1 MSAGQPSAPEALL
14 EAEFE
19 LGFTY
24 SRTLGPVIGTCFA
37 ALANHRFLGI
47 RRSDGSV
54 LIPPL
59 EYDPDTAESLSEWVE
74 LGDTGTVE
82 GYCWVKHP
90 REKHNELAP
99 FAWALIKLDGADT
112 PFLHKVRVPDESVIC
127 PGLRVKPLWVAEPQ
141 GDITDIAAFVPAS
154 EVNS

>member
-1 MSAGQPSAPEALL
+1 MAATEHVL

-37 ALANHRFLGI
+37 ALAEKRFLGI

-54 LIPPL
+54 LFPPL
-59 EYDPDTAESLSEWVE
+59 EYDPDTAETLSEWVE
-74 LGDTGTVE
+74 LGSKGSVE
-82 GYCWVKHP
+82 GFCWVKEP
-90 REKHNELAP
+90 REKHAELAP

-112 PFLHKVRVPDESVIC
+112 PFLHKLRAPGEKDVSV
-127 PGLRVKPLWVAEPQ
+127 GMRVKPVWVAEPR
-141 GDITDIAAFVPAS
+141 GDITDIAAFVP
-154 EVNS
+154 EDQP

>member
-1 MSAGQPSAPEALL
+1 MTATEQLL

-37 ALANHRFLGI
+37 ALAHKRFLGM

-54 LIPPL
+54 LFPPL
-59 EYDPDTAESLSEWVE
+59 EYDPDTAEALSEWVE
-74 LGDTGTVE
+74 LGNTGTVE
-82 GYCWVKHP
+82 GFCWVKQP
-90 REKHNELAP
+90 REKHAELAP

-112 PFLHKVRVPDESVIC
+112 PFLHKLRAQNELAVRV
-127 PGLRVKPLWVAEPQ
+127 GMRVKPLWVAEPQ
-141 GDITDIAAFVPAS
+141 GDITDIAAFVSLEP
-154 EVNS
+154 EVAA

>member
-1 MSAGQPSAPEALL
+1 MSEVEPPL

-24 SRTLGPVIGTCFA
+24 TRSLGPIIGTCFA
-37 ALANHRFLGI
+37 ALAEHRFLGI

-54 LIPPL
+54 LFPPL

-82 GYCWVKHP
+82 GYSWVKFP
-90 REKHNELAP
+90 RQQHRELAP
-99 FAWALIKLDGADT
+99 FGWALIKLDGADT

-127 PGLRVKPLWVAEPQ
+127 VGLRVKPVWVAEPQ

-154 EVNS
+154 QVNS